1 MSAGVKPVAE
11 TNKPVAVGSETSD
24 ANHSLKSLNG
34 DGKHMHLEDVCTST
48 EVPGG
53 HQSNGMVQIPQNAPL
68 SVDNSKMAS
77 NTEHAN
83 FVEDVPSRKDFNDE
97 LPCKSQSAAPNVSGQ
112 SSSFNEKS
120 FNHSKEHHKAQN
132 ASVVED
138 CSQTSH
144 NRKLEDSS
152 NLGGGAS
159 SAVLEPKNSRTPISV
174 EPERSKTKPVG
185 NDNIQSTKPVP
196 SALTVDKA
204 ASVRG
209 GCSVIPIPSK
219 VADNHSD
226 RSFKPSERPG
236 STAIN
241 LATSLKKIVSKQ
253 TAPKVMRHYPS
264 ESVK

>member
-1 MSAGVKPVAE
+1 
-11 TNKPVAVGSETSD
+11 
-24 ANHSLKSLNG
+24 
-34 DGKHMHLEDVCTST
+34 MHLEDVCTST

-174 EPERSKTKPVG
+174 EPERSKTKPV
-185 NDNIQSTKPVP
+185 P

-209 GCSVIPIPSK
+209 GCSVIPIK